1 MRPIRAVIFDFHA
14 TLVDQ
19 GDAAEWLDLAI
30 DTLGAADE
38 IDREAVSRRLDAL
51 WIHAREI
58 DPDSERDLSA
68 ERHRETFIGV
78 MSGHV
83 PDDLLVVL
91 YDVMLELWV
100 AYEEAAHVLSELRSR
115 GIRTAI
121 LSNVGFDIR
130 PLLTREGL
138 EPDVMVLS
146 YEVGVVKPN
155 PGIFAAAIEA
165 LGVPPEDVLM
175 VGDSWMDDAAAAALG
190 IRTLIL
196 PRTRG
201 RHHGLDIV
209 LRLTD

>member
-19 GDAAEWLDLAI
+19 GDAAEWLDRAMG
-30 DTLGAADE
+30 TLGAAGD
-38 IDREAVSRRLDAL
+38 IDREAVSRRLDDL

-68 ERHRETFIGV
+68 ERHRATFEGV
-78 MSGHV
+78 MGGHV
-83 PDDLLVVL
+83 PDDLLAVL
-91 YDVMLELWV
+91 YDVMLDLWT
-100 AYEEAAHVLSELRSR
+100 AYEEAADVLAELRRR
-115 GIRTAI
+115 GVRTAI

-130 PLLTREGL
+130 PLLAREGL
-138 EPDVMVLS
+138 AADVMVLS

-155 PGIFAAAIEA
+155 PGIFTAAIEA
-165 LGVPPEDVLM
+165 LGMPPEEVLM

-190 IRTLIL
+190 IRTLVL

-201 RHHGLDIV
+201 PHHGLDIV